1 VIRRL
6 RNASAL
12 ILVKP
17 RGCDDPLWEATLTA
31 REDEQRMSV
40 HDITRFAA
48 EVVVAEN
55 LCASPQ
61 GKSLEWDRE
70 SGRRSP

>member
-1 VIRRL
+1 MIRRL

-48 EVVVAEN
+48 EVVVA
-55 LCASPQ
+55 
-61 GKSLEWDRE
+61 
-70 SGRRSP
+70 